1 MTDATKL
8 YKGATALRKGMAM
21 FAWLGDVE
29 AALKEVPELEKTLE
43 NLHRDAAF
51 SAKELE
57 RIKTELIAFRG
68 EHSGAKAQAGKIIS
82 GADEIAAAVLT
93 NARASATKMVDK
105 AEVEL
110 SALRETIEKESE
122 KHGELMAKYYTARSN
137 VKQQVDE
144 LNAELAA
151 IKARL

>member
-8 YKGATALRKGMAM
+8 YKGAAALRKGIAM

-43 NLHRDAAF
+43 SLRKDAKRAEGEF
-51 SAKELE
+51 VLTKNALE
-57 RIKTELIAFRG
+57 ALRG
-68 EHSGAKAQAGKIIS
+68 GYTGAKAQAEKIID
-82 GADEIAAAVLT
+82 GANEIASAVVAGAKT
-93 NARASATKMVDK
+93 KAREMDDVAQ
-105 AEVEL
+105 AEL
-110 SALRETIEKESE
+110 AKLRVTIDNEGME
-122 KHGELMAKYYTARSN
+122 HGELMAKYYTARSN
-137 VKQQVDE
+137 VKKQDDE

>member
-8 YKGATALRKGMAM
+8 FKGAAALRKGIAM

-43 NLHRDAAF
+43 SLHAQCKKASDNLDAIY
-51 SAKELE
+51 KDVKILE
-57 RIKTELIAFRG
+57 G
-68 EHSGAKAQAGKIIS
+68 EHTGAKAQAKELLES
-82 GADEIAAAVLT
+82 AHRQADTLMEEAAA
-93 NARASATKMVDK
+93 
-105 AEVEL
+105 E
-110 SALRETIEKESE
+110 
-122 KHGELMAKYYTARSN
+122 MA
-137 VKQQVDE
+137 VKQDAADIELAALLEKIETDGASHNALLSRYAKTRDTLKEQVDE